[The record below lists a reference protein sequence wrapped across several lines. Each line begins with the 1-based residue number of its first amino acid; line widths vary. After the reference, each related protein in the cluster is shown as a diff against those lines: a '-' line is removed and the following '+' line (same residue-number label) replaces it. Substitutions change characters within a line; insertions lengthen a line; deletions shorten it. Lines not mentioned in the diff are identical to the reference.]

1 MNQSQ
6 EFGMM
11 LRKAMNATAGASV
24 VRKPVIRKKQKPVK
38 DAIFGVAEPKKNVQ
52 KKVLP
57 KKNLTDAELQR
68 IWNKNQAQMKS
79 KTATALASMQR
90 SASPQ
95 RLPPVPAMPIGRQTM
110 PGILSTSP
118 MEPPSPPLWRVK

>member
-38 DAIFGVAEPKKNVQ
+38 DAIYGVAEPKKKVQ
-52 KKVLP
+52 P
-57 KKNLTDAELQR
+57 KKLSDRELQG
-68 IWNKNQAQMKS
+68 IWDRNGAKMVS

-95 RLPPVPAMPIGRQTM
+95 RLPPVPALPIGRPTT
-110 PGILSTSP
+110 PGILSSA
-118 MEPPSPPLWRVK
+118 PPVQSNPVWRVK

>member
-1 MNQSQ
+1 MNQSDQ
-6 EFGMM
+6 FATM
-11 LRKAMNATAGASV
+11 LRRAMNATAGASV

-38 DAIFGVAEPKKNVQ
+38 DAIYGVAEPKK
-52 KKVLP
+52 KVVP
-57 KKNLTDAELQR
+57 KKLNDRELQR
-68 IWNKNQAQMKS
+68 IWDRNQAKMVS
-79 KTATALASMQR
+79 KTKEALASMQR

-95 RLPPVPAMPIGRQTM
+95 RLPPVPAVPIGRPTM